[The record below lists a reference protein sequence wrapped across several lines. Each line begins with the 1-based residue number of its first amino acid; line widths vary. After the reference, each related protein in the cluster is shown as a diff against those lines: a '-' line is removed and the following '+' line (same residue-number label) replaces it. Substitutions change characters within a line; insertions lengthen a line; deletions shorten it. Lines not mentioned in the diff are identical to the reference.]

1 MRLQQKI
8 RDDALTVGVGLAV
21 GGVVRR
27 TMTTLRETNLR
38 GEVALIT
45 GARSRQSLAIARE
58 LAAAGCRVVL
68 AVTDRAAN
76 RMTDHALRAHGIELF
91 VIPADVA
98 EGETMLPWVEGA
110 TTRYGRIDLLVTVAG
125 AQLTSAAPS
134 ASLASELT
142 AKYQTVMQPVLAV
155 LPRMQQRRHGRIVTV
170 TEASRRQLSPAAEAT
185 LAFSRNLRAQ
195 VRDDGV
201 VVTTILIAE
210 RRQLRHEAET
220 DVSFAQQAYL
230 DGIARQVVQAIRR
243 EDADLTLPRL
253 ARITSRLKRFGALPC
268 ASQRTRWRRRH
279 PVDATSTL

>member
-27 TMTTLRETNLR
+27 TMTRLRETNLR

-45 GARSRQSLAIARE
+45 GARSPQSLALARA

-68 AVTDRAAN
+68 AVADPAAI

-98 EGETMLPWVEGA
+98 EGETTLPWVEGA
-110 TTRYGRIDLLVTVAG
+110 TTRYGRIDLLVTIAG

-134 ASLASELT
+134 TSLASELT
-142 AKYQTVMQPVLAV
+142 AKYQTVMQPVLTV
-155 LPRMQQRRHGRIVTV
+155 VPRMQQRQHGRIVTV
-170 TEASRRQLSPAAEAT
+170 TEAGRRHLSPAAEAT

-195 VRDDGV
+195 VRDDGI

-210 RRQLRHEAET
+210 RQQQRPDAET
-220 DVSFAQQAYL
+220 DLPSGQQPYL
-230 DGIARQVVQAIRR
+230 DGIARHVVQAIRR

-253 ARITSRLKRFGALPC
+253 ASITSRLMRFGALPR
-268 ASQRTRWRRRH
+268 ASQQTRWRRRH
-279 PVDATSTL
+279 PVDATSTP

>member
-8 RDDALTVGVGLAV
+8 RDDVLTVGVGLAV

-27 TMTTLRETNLR
+27 TMTRLRETNLR

-45 GARSRQSLAIARE
+45 GARSPQSLALARA

-68 AVTDRAAN
+68 AVADQAAI

-91 VIPADVA
+91 VIPAEVA
-98 EGETMLPWVEGA
+98 EGETTLPWVEGA
-110 TTRYGRIDLLVTVAG
+110 TTRYGRIDLLVAIAG

-142 AKYQTVMQPVLAV
+142 ARYQTVMQPVLTV
-155 LPRMQQRRHGRIVTV
+155 LPRMQQRQHGRIVTV
-170 TEASRRQLSPAAEAT
+170 TEAGWRHLSPAAEAT

-195 VRDDGV
+195 VRDEGI

-210 RRQLRHEAET
+210 RQEQRRQGEP
-220 DVSFAQQAYL
+220 SISSAQQAYL

-253 ARITSRLKRFGALPC
+253 ASITSRLTRFGALPR
-268 ASQRTRWRRRH
+268 ASQQTRWRRRH
-279 PVDATSTL
+279 PVDATSTP

>member
-110 TTRYGRIDLLVTVAG
+110 TTRYGRIDLLVAIAG
-125 AQLTSAAPS
+125 AQLPSAAPS